1 MGKNFLFT
9 LAVFLALACTTA
21 SAADVPKAQREID
34 ALMERNRTAM
44 EQKDIDMYMS
54 TYWPDAEKV
63 IVRPNGEDIRIC
75 GMDAIRANEKKAF
88 EQSPIFK
95 NFDEYSFSEPERAIV
110 GSKATYIRH
119 IEGRGLHL
127 INQYDIV
134 RREGQWR
141 IIRQVIEALPNVD

>member
-1 MGKNFLFT
+1 MKKSLLFA
-9 LAVFLALACTTA
+9 LAVLFALACATA
-21 SAADVPKAQREID
+21 SAADVPKVQQEID
-34 ALMERNRTAM
+34 AMMTRNRTAM

-63 IVRPNGEDIRIC
+63 IVRPNGEDIHIS

-95 NFDEYSFSEPERAIV
+95 NFGEYRFSEPERAIV

-119 IEGRGLHL
+119 IKGRGLHL

-134 RREGQWR
+134 CRDGEWR
-141 IIRQVIEALPNVD
+141 IIRQVIEAQPVAD

>member
-1 MGKNFLFT
+1 MRKNLLFA
-9 LAVFLALACTTA
+9 LAVLLILACTIA
-21 SAADVPKAQREID
+21 SAADAPKSQREID
-34 ALMERNRTAM
+34 ALMMCNRTAM

-63 IVRPNGEDIRIC
+63 IVRPNGEDIHIS

-88 EQSPIFK
+88 EQSPIFH
-95 NFDEYSFSEPERAIV
+95 NFDEYCFSEPERAIV

-134 RREGQWR
+134 CREGEWR
-141 IIRQVIEALPNVD
+141 IIRQVIEAQPAAD